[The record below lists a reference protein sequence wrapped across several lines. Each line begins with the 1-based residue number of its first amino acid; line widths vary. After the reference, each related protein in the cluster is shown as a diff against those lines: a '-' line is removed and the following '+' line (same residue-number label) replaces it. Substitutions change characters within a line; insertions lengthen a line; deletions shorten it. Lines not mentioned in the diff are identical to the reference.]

1 MFSVARTRLGT
12 AGAKVASGRALSLST
27 FTSQK
32 MAKQT
37 RPIINNSDETTY
49 AALEARLNVQ
59 FKDRGLMKQVC
70 THKSFDQ
77 GLESSNERL
86 EWLGKRVLNLYV
98 GEYLVAKY
106 PNLPMESLQDVQ
118 HANFGMG
125 SLAEAGK
132 HFGMLPAMRWSSSAG
147 PTQTVGA
154 TKVLGKAVQA
164 LVGAVYMDQGAAAA
178 KEFVKRHLLT
188 KPVDIEAVVQL
199 KNPKTMLVELTKRK
213 GLEYPIAR
221 LMKETGRFTSS
232 PVFIVG
238 VFCGT
243 RMVGMGFG
251 SSLKMAEYRAAKD
264 ALLKHYAKEI
274 KDVQLVDADD
284 SDLTFFKDSEAT
296 ASASASAFAA

>member
-1 MFSVARTRLGT
+1 
-12 AGAKVASGRALSLST
+12 
-27 FTSQK
+27 
-32 MAKQT
+32 
-37 RPIINNSDETTY
+37 
-49 AALEARLNVQ
+49 
-59 FKDRGLMKQVC
+59 
-70 THKSFDQ
+70 
-77 GLESSNERL
+77 
-86 EWLGKRVLNLYV
+86 
-98 GEYLVAKY
+98 
-106 PNLPMESLQDVQ
+106 
-118 HANFGMG
+118 
-125 SLAEAGK
+125 
-132 HFGMLPAMRWSSSAG
+132 
-147 PTQTVGA
+147 
-154 TKVLGKAVQA
+154 
-164 LVGAVYMDQGAAAA
+164 
-178 KEFVKRHLLT
+178 
-188 KPVDIEAVVQL
+188 
-199 KNPKTMLVELTKRK
+199 NPKTMLVELTKRK

>member
-1 MFSVARTRLGT
+1 MFSITRTRLRT
-12 AGAKVASGRALSLST
+12 AGAKIAAGRAMSLST

-32 MAKQT
+32 MARQT
-37 RPIINNSDETTY
+37 SPIINNSDETTY

-59 FKDRGLMKQVC
+59 FNDRGLMKQVC
-70 THKSFDQ
+70 THKSYDQ

-86 EWLGKRVLNLYV
+86 QWLGKRVLNLYV

-118 HANFGMG
+118 HANFGMA
-125 SLAEAGK
+125 SLAEAGR
-132 HFGMLPAMRWSSSAG
+132 HFGMLPALRWTSSAG

-178 KEFVKRHLLT
+178 KEFIKRHLLA
-188 KPVDIEAVVQL
+188 KPVDIEAVVLL
-199 KNPKTMLVELTKRK
+199 KNPKRMLVELTKLK
-213 GLEYPIAR
+213 GLEYPVAR

-251 SSLKMAEYRAAKD
+251 SSLKMAEYRASKD
-264 ALLKHYAKEI
+264 ALLKHYAKEV

-284 SDLTFFKDSEAT
+284 SDLTFFKDGEA
-296 ASASASAFAA
+296 AAAPSL